1 MPARAAASFTTS
13 QRTFGVIPSPQILP
27 ALLIARNTRPV
38 VMCADS
44 VQKSKVLFTQRGIG
58 TVRIYEYSHP
68 CLSGSAGRS
77 MDPDF
82 QTPCDINDQFFSCCM
97 VLARP

>member
-13 QRTFGVIPSPQILP
+13 QRTLGVIPSPQILP

-44 VQKSKVLFTQRGIG
+44 VQESKASSPRGEQEP
-58 TVRIYEYSHP
+58 YEYSHP
-68 CLSGSAGRS
+68 CLFASTRRS